1 MGESIPNRAQVF
13 KTGQRCKRATPRWKD
28 VWSST
33 GSLRSI
39 SRKAM
44 KEIKGKNVLEG
55 RVPSKET
62 KDEAT
67 GKDKKN

>member
-1 MGESIPNRAQVF
+1 
-13 KTGQRCKRATPRWKD
+13 
-28 VWSST
+28 
-33 GSLRSI
+33 
-39 SRKAM
+39 M

-67 GKDKKN
+67 GKDKKKLTY

>member
-1 MGESIPNRAQVF
+1 MQAGYSQLEGCLEQH
-13 KTGQRCKRATPRWKD
+13 
-28 VWSST
+28 
-33 GSLRSI
+33 I

-67 GKDKKN
+67 GKDKKKLTY